1 VLPSRLASPGLRLA
15 VAGIIIVS
23 AIGLTWTVRGP
34 TVTRPGQVIDLT
46 RRLGVSGNRGKLL
59 LTTVEHG
66 PVPVWRLVVGK
77 VANFGRSMVQADGP
91 TNTAAQMFDAKSD
104 AWLNALNLVESP
116 AGLSRETRADML
128 KLMPAVNTDRITGP
142 SGGLMLALAFASLL
156 GGGDLTGG
164 RVVAGTGTIDHNGDV
179 GEIGYASYKV
189 KGAVAA
195 GATVFFV
202 PAGNWTDAAKA
213 ATPGVQVVAVS
224 TFTEALIWLC
234 QHGGHSFACDRLAT
248 TPA

>member
-15 VAGIIIVS
+15 VAGIIVS

-213 ATPGVQVVAVS
+213 ASPGVQVVAVS